1 MIAALSLVVAY
12 AAIASASPWHHYDH
26 RYHHHHHH
34 NQKKD
39 TSLALTSTESSIAA
53 TTSAIQAESS
63 TNFPTLSVSAA
74 SGTAYSIGNATASGT
89 SSRSKCRATRPGT
102 AASTGLHPSA
112 SVYANG
118 QANSSTLAA
127 SSGLAPKVTSNPS
140 AASVYANG
148 QANSSTLAA
157 SSGLAPKVTSTSSAV
172 AAATSNLAAT
182 TATTTTSSAAS
193 STPYAGFLRG
203 VNIGGWLLLDT
214 TLNANL
220 LSAAGAIDQWTFD
233 SLAGSPSKLADHW
246 DSYFNE
252 SDVQLLKSYGINAIK
267 VPVGYW
273 AFDSSGTPYRQGAD
287 AYLEK
292 AVGWAQ
298 AAGIKVWID
307 VSNTDST
314 QTTVVAE
321 VSPDYAQT
329 HSLSILETI
338 ATKYGS
344 AAYADTVTAIEIFS
358 SPVALP
364 PSSSTDAISADF
376 LEQAFATIKKAAANP
391 NLQVVAPDASA
402 SPSTWQSTAQ
412 SLSPTQGVFSVAET
426 MSELSC
432 PCEQQMTQAQHVQA
446 ACQRG
451 YNMAGLDHSHISIY
465 VGEFNPATNAT
476 MQVEGWT
483 SDVVD
488 DVRKYV
494 EAQLEVFEAY
504 TSGYFFW
511 SWNDDGEEVLGVG
524 WGFKDGIDKG
534 YIPNPLDDPSV
545 RKYPGQCDA

>member
-26 RYHHHHHH
+26 RHHHHH
-34 NQKKD
+34 QKKD
-39 TSLALTSTESSIAA
+39 TSLFLTSTEPSIAA
-53 TTSAIQAESS
+53 TTSAIGTTSS
-63 TNFPTLSVSAA
+63 TIFPTLSLSTA
-74 SGTAYSIGNATASGT
+74 SGTAYSMENATASGT
-89 SSRSKCRATRPGT
+89 AVRSKCRGTRPGT
-102 AASTGLHPSA
+102 AASTGLYPSA
-112 SVYANG
+112 SAVATG
-118 QANSSTLAA
+118 QANTSTLAA
-127 SSGLAPKVTSNPS
+127 SSGLAPKVTSASS
-140 AASVYANG
+140 AASVYATG

-157 SSGLAPKVTSTSSAV
+157 SSGLAPKVTSTLSAA
-172 AAATSNLAAT
+172 AAATSSPTSIVAS
-182 TATTTTSSAAS
+182 TASSAAS

-203 VNIGGWLLLDT
+203 VNIGGWLLLDN

-220 LSAAGAIDQWTFD
+220 LSAADAVDQWTFD
-233 SLAGSPSKLADHW
+233 SLTGSASKLADHW

-267 VPVGYW
+267 IPVGYW
-273 AFDSSGTPYRQGAD
+273 AFDNSGTPYKQGAD

-314 QTTVVAE
+314 QTTVAE
-321 VSPDYAQT
+321 VSADEAQS

-364 PSSSTDAISADF
+364 VSSADAVSQDF
-376 LEQAFATIKKAAANP
+376 IQQAFATIKQAAANP

-402 SPSTWQSTAQ
+402 SPATWESTAQ
-412 SLSPTQGVFSVAET
+412 SLSPTKGVFSVAES

-432 PCEQQMTQAQHVQA
+432 PCEQQMTQAQHIQA

-451 YNMAGLDHSHISIY
+451 YDMAGINHSDMSIY

-483 SDVVD
+483 PDVID
-488 DVRKYV
+488 DVRRYV

-511 SWNDDGEEVLGVG
+511 SWNDDSEEVLGVG

-534 YIPNPLDDPSV
+534 YIPYPLDDPSV